1 MSKRKKKIKRTPKQ
15 MEQLRKKQREMMTR
29 TTEKSKKRVE
39 RIKVAKEMKRIKDE
53 IINQKKVQLKK
64 DQNKS
69 YSKITLKDFEDWNF
83 WWIENQSPHLL
94 DNTYKPSNKMKMFFD
109 EFNKRADMK
118 SYTHKGMIHS
128 FFHENG
134 IVLLSNKSQPEEEN
148 PIYNKGINRTWFNSE
163 NTIVLDWIIADV
175 DKRNKGWGTETMK
188 VLVELTKK
196 YDYTLRLTVMSGKDS
211 HFDAFEDNR
220 FSKYVKSSPL
230 NTDELVRW
238 YKSFGLDTD
247 PTNGYVVAFGLEKRY
262 DTIKTLLTIPSGS
275 VEESM
280 KFPSIKGYETT
291 KGFSYSSTTNYMN
304 KIVYGN

>member
-69 YSKITLKDFEDWNF
+69 YSKITLKDFEDWQY

-109 EFNKRADMK
+109 EFNTRTDMK

-134 IVLLSNKSQPEEEN
+134 IVLLSNKTKDGNTIQEKVNSE
-148 PIYNKGINRTWFNSE
+148 WFNSE
-163 NTIVLDWIIADV
+163 NTIVLDWIITDV
-175 DKRNKGWGTETMK
+175 DKRKKGWGTETMK
-188 VLVELTKK
+188 VLVELSKK
-196 YDYTLRLTVMSGKDS
+196 YNYTIRLLARSGNDT
-211 HFDAFEDNR
+211 HFDAFVDNR

-230 NTDELVRW
+230 NTEGLVRW
-238 YKSFGLDTD
+238 YKSFGFDIDATY
-247 PTNGYVVAFGLEKRY
+247 GHIVKMGMRKRY
-262 DTIKTLLTIPSGS
+262 DELKTILSIPSGS
-275 VEESM
+275 VEETI
-280 KFPSIKGYETT
+280 KFPSLKGYETT